1 MESVEAMTGGILYV
15 FFEPHI
21 FPDPGA
27 EEERIVRRGKR
38 MESFGLLGR
47 GVAIF
52 EESDLMTLNSDERRD
67 LEKD

>member
-1 MESVEAMTGGILYV
+1 MESVEAITGGILYV

-38 MESFGLLGR
+38 MESFGLLGWGGGDFR
-47 GVAIF
+47 GKW
-52 EESDLMTLNSDERRD
+52 SDDS
-67 LEKD
+67 